1 MNVHHMSVYDFYFS
15 LDMTVGHDC
24 QSIEKLPVT
33 LLPENCCRTYRKSYD
48 KADRYYEI

>member
-1 MNVHHMSVYDFYFS
+1 
-15 LDMTVGHDC
+15 MTVGHDFNL
-24 QSIEKLPVT
+24 EKTSGRKT